1 MYICLDCY
9 SLFEETRHYTERH
22 GLDAP
27 PYEEHEG
34 CPRCGGGFVDTF
46 PCDLCGEYITGE
58 YIKTSVGECICD
70 CCFEIKNITD

>member
-1 MYICLDCY
+1 MTYICRDC
-9 SLFEETRHYTERH
+9 EREFPTPKTYIDTH
-22 GLDAP
+22 GLP
-27 PYEEHEG
+27 PLHEEHEG
-34 CPRCGGGFVDTF
+34 CPHCGGGFVDTF